1 MPSVLKKRRLMT
13 VTGIKEITKS
23 RMKIEIDGVFAFV
36 LYKGE
41 LRIYGIKENQELS
54 EENYQKILSEVLPKR
69 AKLRAMNLLK
79 SRTYTAFQLRE
90 KLEAGG
96 YPKKI
101 IEEAIDYVASFGYV
115 NDSQYAID
123 FIEYNK
129 EKKSKNRIFMDLYKK
144 GIPRELIEEA
154 WEDAVGEN
162 RQELEKEQI
171 IHWIQKKNF
180 SLETASLLEKQKMMA
195 FLYRKG
201 FTNESIRSV
210 LLLDITTI

>member
-1 MPSVLKKRRLMT
+1 MPSVPKKRRLMT

-23 RMKIEIDGVFAFV
+23 RMKIDIDGAFAFV

-41 LRIYGIKENQELS
+41 LRIYGIKDNQELS
-54 EENYQKILSEVLPKR
+54 EENYQKILIEVLPKR

-79 SRTYTAFQLRE
+79 SRAYTAFQLRE

-115 NDSQYAID
+115 NDSQYAMD

-144 GIPRELIEEA
+144 GISKELIEEA
-154 WEDAVGEN
+154 WKDAVGED

-180 SLETASLLEKQKMMA
+180 PLETASLREKQKMMA

-201 FTNESIRSV
+201 FTNELIRSV

>member
-1 MPSVLKKRRLMT
+1 MT

-23 RMKIEIDGVFAFV
+23 RMKIDIDGAFAFV

-54 EENYQKILSEVLPKR
+54 EENYQKILIEVLPKR

-79 SRTYTAFQLRE
+79 SRAYTAFQLRE

-115 NDSQYAID
+115 NDSQYAMD

-144 GIPRELIEEA
+144 GISKELIEEA
-154 WEDAVGEN
+154 WKDAVGED

-180 SLETASLLEKQKMMA
+180 PLETASLREKQKMMA

-201 FTNESIRSV
+201 FTNELIRSV

>member
-1 MPSVLKKRRLMT
+1 MPSVPKKRRLMT

-23 RMKIEIDGVFAFV
+23 RMKIDIDGAFAFV

-54 EENYQKILSEVLPKR
+54 EENYQKILIEVLPKR

-79 SRTYTAFQLRE
+79 SRAYTAFQLRE

-115 NDSQYAID
+115 NDSQYAMD

-144 GIPRELIEEA
+144 GISKELIEEA
-154 WEDAVGEN
+154 WKDAVGED

-180 SLETASLLEKQKMMA
+180 PLETASLREKQKMMA

-201 FTNESIRSV
+201 FTNELIRSV

>member
-1 MPSVLKKRRLMT
+1 MPSVPKKRRLMT

-23 RMKIEIDGVFAFV
+23 RMKIDIDGAFAFV

-54 EENYQKILSEVLPKR
+54 EENYQKILIEVLPKR

-79 SRTYTAFQLRE
+79 SRAYTAFQLRE

-115 NDSQYAID
+115 NDSQYAMD

-144 GIPRELIEEA
+144 GISKELIEEA
-154 WEDAVGEN
+154 WKDAVGED

-171 IHWIQKKNF
+171 IHWIKKKNF
-180 SLETASLLEKQKMMA
+180 PLETASLREKQKMMA

-201 FTNESIRSV
+201 FTNELIRSV

>member
-1 MPSVLKKRRLMT
+1 MPSVPKKRRLMT

-23 RMKIEIDGVFAFV
+23 RMKIDIDGAFAFV

-54 EENYQKILSEVLPKR
+54 EENYQKILIEVLPKR

-79 SRTYTAFQLRE
+79 SRAYTAFQLRE

-115 NDSQYAID
+115 NDSQYAMD

-144 GIPRELIEEA
+144 GISKELIEEA
-154 WEDAVGEN
+154 WKDAVGED

-180 SLETASLLEKQKMMA
+180 PLETASLREKQTEKDLQM
-195 FLYRKG
+195 
-201 FTNESIRSV
+201 N
-210 LLLDITTI
+210 

>member
-1 MPSVLKKRRLMT
+1 MPSVPKKRRLMT

-23 RMKIEIDGVFAFV
+23 RMKIDIDGAFAFV

-54 EENYQKILSEVLPKR
+54 EENYQKILIEVLPKR

-79 SRTYTAFQLRE
+79 SRAYTAFQLRE

-115 NDSQYAID
+115 NDSQYAMD

-144 GIPRELIEEA
+144 GISKELIEEA
-154 WEDAVGEN
+154 WKDAVGVD

-171 IHWIQKKNF
+171 IHWIKKKNF
-180 SLETASLLEKQKMMA
+180 PLETASLREKQKMMA

-201 FTNESIRSV
+201 FTNELIRSV

>member
-23 RMKIEIDGVFAFV
+23 RIKIEIDGVFAFV

-54 EENYQKILSEVLPKR
+54 EENYQKILSEALPKR

-180 SLETASLLEKQKMMA
+180 SLETASLQEKQKMMA

>member
-1 MPSVLKKRRLMT
+1 MPSVPKKRRLMT

-23 RMKIEIDGVFAFV
+23 RMKIDIDGAFAFV

-41 LRIYGIKENQELS
+41 LRIFGIKENQELS
-54 EENYQKILSEVLPKR
+54 EENYQKILIEVLPKR

-79 SRTYTAFQLRE
+79 SRAYTAFQLRE

-115 NDSQYAID
+115 NDSQYAMD

-144 GIPRELIEEA
+144 GISKELIEEA
-154 WEDAVGEN
+154 WKDAVGED

-180 SLETASLLEKQKMMA
+180 PLETASLREKQKMMA

-201 FTNESIRSV
+201 FTNELIRSV

>member
-1 MPSVLKKRRLMT
+1 
-13 VTGIKEITKS
+13 
-23 RMKIEIDGVFAFV
+23 
-36 LYKGE
+36 
-41 LRIYGIKENQELS
+41 
-54 EENYQKILSEVLPKR
+54 
-69 AKLRAMNLLK
+69 MNLLK
-79 SRTYTAFQLRE
+79 SRAYTAFQLRE

-115 NDSQYAID
+115 NDSQYAMD

-144 GIPRELIEEA
+144 GISKELIEEA
-154 WEDAVGEN
+154 WKDAVGED

-171 IHWIQKKNF
+171 IHWIKKKNF
-180 SLETASLLEKQKMMA
+180 PLETASLREKQKMMA

-201 FTNESIRSV
+201 FTNELIRSV

>member
-1 MPSVLKKRRLMT
+1 MPSVPKKRRLMT

-23 RMKIEIDGVFAFV
+23 RMKIDIDGEFAFV

-54 EENYQKILSEVLPKR
+54 EENYQKILIEVLPKR

-79 SRTYTAFQLRE
+79 SRAYTAFQLRE

-115 NDSQYAID
+115 NDSQYAMD

-144 GIPRELIEEA
+144 GISKELIEEA
-154 WEDAVGEN
+154 WKDAVGED

-180 SLETASLLEKQKMMA
+180 PLETASLREKQKMMA

-201 FTNESIRSV
+201 FTNELIRSV

>member
-1 MPSVLKKRRLMT
+1 MPSVPKKRRLMT

-23 RMKIEIDGVFAFV
+23 RMKIDIDGAFAFV

-54 EENYQKILSEVLPKR
+54 EENYQKILIEVLPKR

-79 SRTYTAFQLRE
+79 SRAYTAFQLRE

-96 YPKKI
+96 DPKKI

-115 NDSQYAID
+115 NDSQYAMD

-144 GIPRELIEEA
+144 GISKELIEEA
-154 WEDAVGEN
+154 WKDAVGED

-180 SLETASLLEKQKMMA
+180 PLETASLREKQKMMA

-201 FTNESIRSV
+201 FTNELIRSV

>member
-1 MPSVLKKRRLMT
+1 MLRVPGKRRLMT
-13 VTGIKEITKS
+13 VTGMKELTKS
-23 RMKIEIDGVFAFV
+23 RIRIEIDGAFAFV

-41 LRIYGIKENQELS
+41 LRVYEIKEGEELS
-54 EENYQKILSEVLPKR
+54 EENYQKILTEVLPKR

-79 SRTYTAFQLRE
+79 SRAYTAFQLRE

-96 YPKKI
+96 YPEKI
-101 IEEAIDYVASFGYV
+101 IEDAIDYVASFGYV
-115 NDSQYAID
+115 NDSRYAME

-144 GIPRELIEEA
+144 GIPKEAIEKA
-154 WEDAVGEN
+154 WQDAVGED

-171 IHWIQKKNF
+171 LHWMQKKNF
-180 SLETASLLEKQKMMA
+180 ASETASLQEKQKMMA

-201 FTNESIRSV
+201 FAIELIRSV
-210 LLLDITTI
+210 LSLDITTI

>member
-1 MPSVLKKRRLMT
+1 MPSVPKKRRLMT

-23 RMKIEIDGVFAFV
+23 RMKIDIDGAFAFV

-54 EENYQKILSEVLPKR
+54 EENYQKILIEVLPKR

-79 SRTYTAFQLRE
+79 SRAYTAFQLRE

-115 NDSQYAID
+115 NDSQYAMD

-144 GIPRELIEEA
+144 GISKELIEEA
-154 WEDAVGEN
+154 WKDAVGED
-162 RQELEKEQI
+162 RQEQEKEQI

-180 SLETASLLEKQKMMA
+180 PLETASLREKQKMMA

-201 FTNESIRSV
+201 FTNELIRSV

>member
-1 MPSVLKKRRLMT
+1 MT

-23 RMKIEIDGVFAFV
+23 RMKIEIDGAFAFV

-41 LRIYGIKENQELS
+41 LRIYGIKEDKELS
-54 EENYQKILSEVLPKR
+54 EENYQKILTEVLPKR

-79 SRTYTAFQLRE
+79 SRTYTAVQLKE
-90 KLEAGG
+90 KLETGG

-101 IEEAIDYVASFGYV
+101 IEDAIAYVASFGYI
-115 NDSQYAID
+115 NDSQYAMD

-144 GIPRELIEEA
+144 GIPKELIEEA
-154 WEDAVGEN
+154 WEDVVGED
-162 RQELEKEQI
+162 RLELEKKQI
-171 IHWIQKKNF
+171 IHLIHKKNY
-180 SLETASLLEKQKMMA
+180 SLETASLQEKHKMLA

-201 FTNESIRSV
+201 FSNESIRSV
-210 LLLDITTI
+210 LSLDITTI

>member
-1 MPSVLKKRRLMT
+1 MPSVPKKRRLMT

-23 RMKIEIDGVFAFV
+23 RMKIDIDGAFAFV

-54 EENYQKILSEVLPKR
+54 EENYQKILIEVLPKR
-69 AKLRAMNLLK
+69 ANLLK
-79 SRTYTAFQLRE
+79 SRAYTAFQLRE

-115 NDSQYAID
+115 NDSQYAMD

-144 GIPRELIEEA
+144 GISKELIEEA
-154 WEDAVGEN
+154 WKDAVGED

-180 SLETASLLEKQKMMA
+180 PLETASLREKQKMMA

-201 FTNESIRSV
+201 FTNELIRSV

>member
-1 MPSVLKKRRLMT
+1 MPSVPKKRRLMT

-23 RMKIEIDGVFAFV
+23 RMKIDIDGAFAFV

-41 LRIYGIKENQELS
+41 LRIYGIKENQELR
-54 EENYQKILSEVLPKR
+54 EENYQNILIEVLPKR

-79 SRTYTAFQLRE
+79 SRAYTAFQLRE

-115 NDSQYAID
+115 NDSQYAMD

-144 GIPRELIEEA
+144 GISKELIEEA
-154 WEDAVGEN
+154 WKDAVGED

-180 SLETASLLEKQKMMA
+180 PLETASLREKQKMMA

-201 FTNESIRSV
+201 FTNELIRSV

>member
-1 MPSVLKKRRLMT
+1 MPSVPKKRRLMT

-23 RMKIEIDGVFAFV
+23 RMKIDIDGAFAFV

-54 EENYQKILSEVLPKR
+54 EENYQKILIEVLPKR

-79 SRTYTAFQLRE
+79 SRAYTAFQLRE
-90 KLEAGG
+90 KLESGG

-115 NDSQYAID
+115 NDSQYAMD

-144 GIPRELIEEA
+144 GISKELIEEA
-154 WEDAVGEN
+154 WKDAVGED

-180 SLETASLLEKQKMMA
+180 PLETASLREKQIMLL
-195 FLYRKG
+195 FLYG
-201 FTNESIRSV
+201 N
-210 LLLDITTI
+210 

>member
-1 MPSVLKKRRLMT
+1 MPSVPKKRRLMT

-23 RMKIEIDGVFAFV
+23 RMKIDIDGVFAFV

-54 EENYQKILSEVLPKR
+54 EENYQKILIEVLPKR

-79 SRTYTAFQLRE
+79 SRAYTAFQLRE

-115 NDSQYAID
+115 NDSQYAMD

-144 GIPRELIEEA
+144 GISKELIEEA
-154 WEDAVGEN
+154 WKDAVGED

-180 SLETASLLEKQKMMA
+180 PLETASLREKQKMMA

-201 FTNESIRSV
+201 FTNELIRSV